1 MFRPGSPQDINVTSI
16 HEADLGVVA
25 RVAIEAAN
33 TIQDLALSSEDPA
46 LGQRY
51 ASARC

>member
-25 RVAIEAAN
+25 RVPLDASQGFPSKGAVAPSRK
-33 TIQDLALSSEDPA
+33 SS
-46 LGQRY
+46 Y
-51 ASARC
+51 